1 MLSSHLATG
10 FLMSIAWFKRA
21 NGLAWLA
28 GLGVFLHALAIHSQS
43 LPYTTDELQYVAW
56 SKDLDWGYFSK
67 PPGIAFALWLWSTMD
82 PLAGELRFFAQ
93 LCYGFSLFISYK
105 FFREDGQSRGRAL
118 TASLILGSI
127 PLIGFAQWFFTTD
140 ALLLICWLMALA
152 LAWRALQASQAQ
164 SAMLWWCG
172 LGVVVAL
179 GVLCKHSMVFFW
191 VGMLA
196 YWVSIRSSMRQHW
209 AGMLLCGLV
218 FVLLLIPHMLWLL
231 EHPGT
236 TIKHLIDLQ
245 QRTLQPGEESANPQS
260 LISLARG
267 LSQALEFTAAQW
279 LGLGFGVV
287 LVLRRRKPLSGLQRW
302 LLVHSLTVL
311 AVFVI
316 QAGVGRANGNWALP
330 ATFTLGLAIL
340 ANHLQEVPD
349 DSAGVEASGSKSK
362 LALWVIS
369 NLLISFFVSFGAQTL
384 KSLRPESLLWIDR
397 IDPFHRQRGWDEFDR
412 ALAVLNKPA
421 DIPWGVSDRDAAA
434 RIFHRYGDGQIVY
447 RPLPGAKPNHF
458 ALRYPYQSWA
468 TAQAAQS
475 SPSCIWFLARDNDPA
490 QTRRNDS
497 IALIERQRLSGRTE
511 TWVVWPEA
519 CP

>member
-1 MLSSHLATG
+1 
-10 FLMSIAWFKRA
+10 
-21 NGLAWLA
+21 
-28 GLGVFLHALAIHSQS
+28 
-43 LPYTTDELQYVAW
+43 
-56 SKDLDWGYFSK
+56 
-67 PPGIAFALWLWSTMD
+67 
-82 PLAGELRFFAQ
+82 
-93 LCYGFSLFISYK
+93 
-105 FFREDGQSRGRAL
+105 
-118 TASLILGSI
+118 
-127 PLIGFAQWFFTTD
+127 
-140 ALLLICWLMALA
+140 
-152 LAWRALQASQAQ
+152 
-164 SAMLWWCG
+164 
-172 LGVVVAL
+172 
-179 GVLCKHSMVFFW
+179 
-191 VGMLA
+191 
-196 YWVSIRSSMRQHW
+196 
-209 AGMLLCGLV
+209 
-218 FVLLLIPHMLWLL
+218 
-231 EHPGT
+231 T

-434 RIFHRYGDGQIVY
+434 RILHRYGDGQIVY